1 MVVAVPAWAS
11 LSGASEDSN
20 TLFRFNAMV
29 GNTLTGADG
38 AIRGVNAGGA
48 PWVVAEGGSRLK
60 SDGKLRVD
68 VEGLLLAAGPAQ
80 GTVGPVTGVRASLT
94 CDGTDVVATTGV
106 FALSSEGDAQIKETI
121 ALPSS
126 CLAPIVLVRI
136 GSTASN
142 PGPLMGPWIA
152 ASGF

>member
-1 MVVAVPAWAS
+1 MPAWAS
-11 LSGASEDSN
+11 LSGASEDSH

-48 PWVVAEGGSRLK
+48 PWVVAEGAAKLK
-60 SDGKLRVD
+60 SDGKFQVE
-68 VEGLLLAAGPAQ
+68 VEGLLLAAGPAK

-94 CDGTDVVATTGV
+94 CDGANVVATTGV
-106 FALSSEGDAQIKETI
+106 VPLSAEGDASIKESIT
-121 ALPSS
+121 LPAS
-126 CLAPIVLVRI
+126 CVAPIVLVRV